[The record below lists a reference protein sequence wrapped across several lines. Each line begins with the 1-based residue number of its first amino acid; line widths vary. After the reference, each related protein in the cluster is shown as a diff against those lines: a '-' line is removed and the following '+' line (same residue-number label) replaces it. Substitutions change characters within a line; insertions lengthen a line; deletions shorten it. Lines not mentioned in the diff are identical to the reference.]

1 MACINLHKQDSNIAG
16 TRDRSILDSVC
27 SSHGLRWYGH
37 DKKHAKTMFG
47 STIYIMEK
55 KNQMWYWV
63 SKSKVA
69 KYNKKWTNSYVARIL
84 TRNIVDMT

>member
-1 MACINLHKQDSNIAG
+1 MDT
-16 TRDRSILDSVC
+16 TRSYQRHC
-27 SSHGLRWYGH
+27 
-37 DKKHAKTMFG
+37 KTMFG

-84 TRNIVDMT
+84 TRKIVDMT